1 MAPTSPLVSTKPS
14 ASCMGVPPSQ
24 NKYFTLSVYAIW
36 NINSCRFQI
45 EKEDA
50 NRVLTQFCAFK
61 NNDKKPSS
69 NAWFGHSLMKLL
81 LAIYCY
87 LHGKKM

>member
-1 MAPTSPLVSTKPS
+1 MPLPS
-14 ASCMGVPPSQ
+14 R
-24 NKYFTLSVYAIW
+24 K
-36 NINSCRFQI
+36 
-45 EKEDA
+45 KEDA

-61 NNDKKPSS
+61 KNNDKKPSS
-69 NAWFGHSLMKLL
+69 NAWFGLSFMKLV

>member
-1 MAPTSPLVSTKPS
+1 MPLPNRK
-14 ASCMGVPPSQ
+14 
-24 NKYFTLSVYAIW
+24 
-36 NINSCRFQI
+36 
-45 EKEDA
+45 KEDA
-50 NRVLTQFCAFK
+50 NRVLTQFCAFKK

-87 LHGKKM
+87 LHGKKNVSAL